1 MRDIKLLNLTTM
13 LVTGIAMR
21 YKLDGQELEQ
31 AGVTYVLAKSASGW
45 KITVLIGHDTEAR
58 RRE

>member
-1 MRDIKLLNLTTM
+1 M